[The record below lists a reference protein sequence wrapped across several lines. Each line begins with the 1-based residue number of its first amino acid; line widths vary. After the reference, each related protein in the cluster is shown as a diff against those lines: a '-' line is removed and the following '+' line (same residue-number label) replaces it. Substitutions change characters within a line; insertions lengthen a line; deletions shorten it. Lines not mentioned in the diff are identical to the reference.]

1 MSNKVE
7 GMRFGEA
14 NRVLQGPFKTL
25 RHYCQDS
32 RTIEK
37 TLRLLYYW
45 TMGKAT
51 GATGKTLRLLDSW
64 DYWEDSKTLGLL

>member
-1 MSNKVE
+1 MSKKIE
-7 GMRFGEA
+7 GTRFEGGKRA
-14 NRVLQGPFKTL
+14 LQGPFKTL

-45 TMGKAT
+45 IMGKAT

-64 DYWEDSKTLGLL
+64 KVYRTC